1 MIGASA
7 ADIKLTGTVSVKGTD
22 APNPYVKRILADY
35 YSGQIKAVPD
45 VEFANRITLKFEIG
59 GHTMAYDIQQSRERI
74 RQFRIQGGYTQE
86 KLAGVLNIDRS
97 LLSHIEAG
105 KRGCSVDLLIQ
116 LSSFFDVSLDLLVLG
131 KDLVG
136 IVGVLE
142 GV

>member
-1 MIGASA
+1 MA
-7 ADIKLTGTVSVKGTD
+7 ALHSEIPMTSNLIPHT
-22 APNPYVKRILADY
+22 P
-35 YSGQIKAVPD
+35 
-45 VEFANRITLKFEIG
+45 KFEIG